1 MNRLSHSF
9 QLLLFSLILLLPMVA
24 HCQIVSSHGVF
35 DPDSV
40 RQDWSNQPYF
50 SLYKDNYF
58 VIGPPLFYGK
68 PNAHN
73 TDVKFQISVQQRLTN
88 ATLPGGTYLYLFYSQ
103 KCFWNVLEESL
114 PMTDLNFNPGIGI
127 CKPLFVKN
135 RYIGKLS
142 MMIEHES
149 NGKDSIASRSWNKIS
164 FAGNIMLTPNIN
176 IAAKFWIPIIDGEN
190 NRDILKYC
198 GICQA
203 SAQYV
208 SDNRRFS
215 AGLTLV
221 KREGWDLSYNTIVEL
236 AYRFTPKENQCIFLQ
251 YYNGYGEGLL
261 DYKVFKSQIRI
272 GIVIRPKL
280 FSDF

>member
-9 QLLLFSLILLLPMVA
+9 QLLLFSLILLLPMVV
-24 HCQIVSSHGVF
+24 HGQIVSSHGVF

-68 PNAHN
+68 PNRHN

-142 MMIEHES
+142 MMIENES
-149 NGKDSIASRSWNKIS
+149 NGKDSIASR
-164 FAGNIMLTPNIN
+164 
-176 IAAKFWIPIIDGEN
+176 
-190 NRDILKYC
+190 
-198 GICQA
+198 
-203 SAQYV
+203 
-208 SDNRRFS
+208 
-215 AGLTLV
+215 
-221 KREGWDLSYNTIVEL
+221 
-236 AYRFTPKENQCIFLQ
+236 
-251 YYNGYGEGLL
+251 
-261 DYKVFKSQIRI
+261 
-272 GIVIRPKL
+272 
-280 FSDF
+280 